1 MVNSSVV
8 IVGWSAASEILFKMQ
23 APFALEDNPY
33 AIIRRDEIYE
43 LWRKYPTL
51 CQVSINIYWGF

>member
-1 MVNSSVV
+1 MGNSSVV

-23 APFALEDNPY
+23 APFALAYP
-33 AIIRRDEIYE
+33 IIRRDEIYE

-51 CQVSINIYWGF
+51 CQVSIDIYWGF